1 MADVLAD
8 FMAGKTTRQV
18 ASVLL
23 KSIGMDDKS
32 IEAILTDAED
42 GSIDDPM
49 PLTEAERKT
58 LGKPFRTPNGPKKFS
73 VYVKN
78 QKGNVVKVNF
88 GDPKMRI
95 KRQDSGSRRGFRARH
110 NCQDP
115 GPRWKARYWSCRF
128 WSRPS
133 VTKLLKESFSGEY
146 TWDGRTFVSEAWLH
160 RVNPALLE
168 VRCPTGKGGGIDNS
182 CKRKNKKPVNPK
194 VLDWAKKRFKDE
206 TKAQNFAEWF
216 GDSKV
221 VDSDGNPL
229 VFYHGTGGDFDA
241 FEKSSVKSN
250 YDQSFGFHFASD
262 PEEASRYAPDL
273 ELGEKPG
280 GKVFQVYIKVSNPL
294 IRDTGDQEPSMHVDL
309 DRADII
315 KKIVDSRKTDNP
327 YDGVIAI
334 SSDGRKNVVAFDP
347 AQIKSATG
355 NKGTFNP
362 DSNKINESFQ
372 EAKDGDGDG
381 LIDDGKPTQRA
392 APKKQS
398 KNKSST
404 LATKVK
410 IEGNLPTEPP
420 SGNDLDSIARK
431 FVDDG
436 IKYNKLTAK
445 TLKVKANGKTKSLS
459 LYGVARDEN
468 WQPVFFADKANNY
481 YQKSGDDIVPLQ
493 GSIEDVRKAR
503 FEQGKRA
510 ALNSFEF
517 QQKFNKRTYDLA
529 NEIADAGYSVRINVP
544 DDSTSRYIYVDVP
557 GREKEFKIRIA
568 DHAQP
573 GYSAGGKKVNLGGFS
588 KELGKRHE
596 ASDISIDPTTGSTLK
611 DALDAVKSLGSKQDS
626 LQEAK
631 DGDGDGLIDDGK
643 PTQRAAPPKEKKAYG
658 KKAPGLKDAT
668 ALSLMSF
675 SELEKFERSVRMNR
689 IRMKSEDY
697 VTQMKDVA
705 LTRWQKHKEHPEY
718 VRLTGLM
725 ERAAAGETF
734 DEVQGSGMSAAEYFS
749 SKRAEFKLSAS
760 EEFFKANRAKHIAEH
775 AKGVR
780 NALKDKREVPDD
792 ILREY
797 VQSDWMPKDIRDRL
811 LSSSEK
817 DAEPPKPDKEP
828 KKEVKG
834 KEDEGLK
841 IEKAKPALQNE
852 TQERF
857 YRREI
862 DSFTTAESQNEA
874 RQRIKT
880 LANDSE
886 IGGLSEKM
894 GAIGGARQ
902 AEAKKLQTER
912 EDLVWKARAERD
924 EDQSVIEK
932 MIESN
937 APESEIKAKEA
948 QKRQSYQEKINA
960 AFIVFE
966 NKKRDLKEKGLKD
979 IVSELS
985 VPEDQRLDL
994 STKVSFKK
1002 QKRKTQSGVD
1012 VSAEEMNQR
1021 VDAAR
1026 EMISKITAKRPG
1038 LTSAEVQI
1046 EIDPKNKRAFYSLA
1060 RKTVVVGPT
1069 SGVSTIAHEIGH
1081 ALEIQEQGQTT
1092 RSKSWLAV
1100 ANEGGTVKTI
1110 GRNSKR
1116 IGVRSEVYYAN
1127 KNLAEHAQYAR
1138 KLYNSE
1144 ATELVSQGFSRLIDD
1159 PAELVADDAHF
1170 RFFMGWLK
1178 GK

>member
-1 MADVLAD
+1 MQFLVDVDGIESVVFNESGSFTASSD
-8 FMAGKTTRQV
+8 F
-18 ASVLL
+18 L
-23 KSIGMDDKS
+23 KSQIDTLIKS
-32 IEAILTDAED
+32 FE
-42 GSIDDPM
+42 S
-49 PLTEAERKT
+49 TELSTVGEQLALVVAK
-58 LGKPFRTPNGPKKFS
+58 
-73 VYVKN
+73 VY
-78 QKGNVVKVNF
+78 G
-88 GDPKMRI
+88 GL
-95 KRQDSGSRRGFRARH
+95 
-110 NCQDP
+110 
-115 GPRWKARYWSCRF
+115 
-128 WSRPS
+128 
-133 VTKLLKESFSGEY
+133 VTK
-146 TWDGRTFVSEAWLH
+146 
-160 RVNPALLE
+160 
-168 VRCPTGKGGGIDNS
+168 I
-182 CKRKNKKPVNPK
+182 
-194 VLDWAKKRFKDE
+194 
-206 TKAQNFAEWF
+206 
-216 GDSKV
+216 
-221 VDSDGNPL
+221 
-229 VFYHGTGGDFDA
+229 
-241 FEKSSVKSN
+241 
-250 YDQSFGFHFASD
+250 SD
-262 PEEASRYAPDL
+262 PN
-273 ELGEKPG
+273 K
-280 GKVFQVYIKVSNPL
+280 
-294 IRDTGDQEPSMHVDL
+294 
-309 DRADII
+309 
-315 KKIVDSRKTDNP
+315 
-327 YDGVIAI
+327 
-334 SSDGRKNVVAFDP
+334 
-347 AQIKSATG
+347 IKSATG

-362 DSNKINESFQ
+362 KSNKINESIQ

-381 LIDDGKPTQRA
+381 KINDGKPSE
-392 APKKQS
+392 APASKKQS